1 MQCSKKQSPCKCTVP
16 FHLVNV
22 KISMQISLKILQSTF
37 VNYILSRVHNYFY
50 CFTTSN
56 SHLSSLY
63 ILNPWFTNCFK
74 LTQIVSKITYTWK
87 MYEQFQSNYTNSIV
101 VSMYLR
107 KIVGAVQGI
116 GKLLIIFFWSFLF
129 LVTKWIFIRIQ

>member
-87 MYEQFQSNYTNSIV
+87 IYEQFQSNYTNSSKYVFKKDSGGSTRHTV
-101 VSMYLR
+101 VWNACQFYM
-107 KIVGAVQGI
+107 K
-116 GKLLIIFFWSFLF
+116 FLCYF
-129 LVTKWIFIRIQ
+129 HLKVLT